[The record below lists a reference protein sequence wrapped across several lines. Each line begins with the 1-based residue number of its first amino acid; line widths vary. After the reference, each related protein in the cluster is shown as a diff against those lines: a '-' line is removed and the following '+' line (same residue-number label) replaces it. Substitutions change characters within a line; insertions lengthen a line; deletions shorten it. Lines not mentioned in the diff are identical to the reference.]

1 MTYSSQSDVLSWVR
15 IQDGDE
21 YYLRHKCSLKQQ
33 LWEVWI
39 ALFISEGIFSSFL
52 SQEIW
57 RGRHI
62 CPQLFTA
69 ASPCCLLPSSQ
80 LPPQSTHKRK
90 KARAGRGN
98 KFTYPWRKSDL
109 NKRNWKADHASMIS
123 IFWNIQLS
131 HWDKEKELQKPIPDI
146 LRGGVFSVPIL
157 CGEVS
162 SMLQGTLGNKI
173 FTGKKNIGLW
183 GILYLLCYWC
193 CYSFPISVPLPAV
206 PFIFLSPSSFSTS
219 YCLFLP
225 LPMFAHLLHL
235 LYKKEKKKDVS
246 VPSVSSCL
254 FRWHFPQVTGKQNSE
269 KWIALGC
276 APRVKFEMTL
286 PGWRS
291 GSMATTEAPETPC
304 SCESWQTTEHF
315 VF

>member
-235 LYKKEKKKDVS
+235 LYKKEKKKRCFS
-246 VPSVSSCL
+246 AFCIFL
-254 FRWHFPQVTGKQNSE
+254 F
-269 KWIALGC
+269 I
-276 APRVKFEMTL
+276 
-286 PGWRS
+286 
-291 GSMATTEAPETPC
+291 
-304 SCESWQTTEHF
+304 
-315 VF
+315 